1 MNQAGEDLAEKQGG
15 LWDCSSRTRGSLST
29 WDCHLQPLPLLC
41 AIPTWFFP
49 AFTLQEGANVRP

>member
-29 WDCHLQPLPLLC
+29 WGCHLQPLPLLC
-41 AIPTWFFP
+41 AIPT
-49 AFTLQEGANVRP
+49 